1 MCSVLRISHK
11 KGLEFSSFLLMNNF
25 SKNKYYQVIRKCA
38 NKNASADV
46 VTYKYSHPLF
56 TPNREDPII
65 RRIIGNALD
74 LRKKRTC
81 DESAIKSEKL
91 KPTLHR
97 NWASLRKTN
106 IESHQGLIIGIED
119 PLKNRPFSIHN
130 VQNEIEM
137 YIDALDVLTKQ
148 STANKTRSIL
158 RPLLTWLNAS
168 KKAGQ
173 LCKEYLAAANSTKH
187 SSDISEISLLLEDIG
202 QTIEETIDHLICDQ
216 HELQYEEF
224 RVSILA
230 LGCWL
235 PLYNKSFNVKNSLQT
250 KFNTLKS
257 SFEMGSFDRLFH
269 QRLPADS
276 PIYLN
281 DVSKRLGIAQAW
293 TFALLG
299 DNEQEDK
306 YKKYVPSYSFPNIFI
321 KRATNSKLGKYM

>member
-306 YKKYVPSYSFPNIFI
+306 YKKYVPSYSFPNIYI

>member
-38 NKNASADV
+38 IKNASADG

-56 TPNREDPII
+56 TPNGEDPII

-91 KPTLHR
+91 KPSLHR

-106 IESHQGLIIGIED
+106 NESHQRLIIGLED
-119 PLKNRPFSIHN
+119 RLKNRPFSIHN

-137 YIDALDVLTKQ
+137 YIDALDVLIKQ
-148 STANKTRSIL
+148 STANETKSIL
-158 RPLLTWLNAS
+158 QPLLTWLNAS
-168 KKAGQ
+168 RKAGQ
-173 LCKEYLAAANSTKH
+173 LCKEYPAAANSTKH

-202 QTIEETIDHLICDQ
+202 QTIEETIDHLICHQ

-306 YKKYVPSYSFPNIFI
+306 YKKYVPSYSFPNIYI

>member
-1 MCSVLRISHK
+1 MCSVLKISRK
-11 KGLEFSSFLLMNNF
+11 IGLELSSFLLMNNF
-25 SKNKYYQVIRKCA
+25 SKHKYYQVIRKCA
-38 NKNASADV
+38 NNNASADV

-56 TPNREDPII
+56 TPNGEDPII

-81 DESAIKSEKL
+81 DENAIKSEKL
-91 KPTLHR
+91 KPSLHR
-97 NWASLRKTN
+97 NWASLRQTN
-106 IESHQGLIIGIED
+106 NESHQGLIIGIE
-119 PLKNRPFSIHN
+119 KASNSRPFSYHN
-130 VQNEIEM
+130 VRNEIEM
-137 YIDALDVLTKQ
+137 YIDALDVLIKQ
-148 STANKTRSIL
+148 STANGTRSIL
-158 RPLLTWLNAS
+158 QPLRTWLNVS
-168 KKAGQ
+168 RKAGK
-173 LCKEYLAAANSTKH
+173 LCKVYLSAANSTRH

-202 QTIEETIDHLICDQ
+202 QTIEETIDHLICRQ

-257 SFEMGSFDRLFH
+257 SLEIGSFDRLFH

-299 DNEQEDK
+299 DNELEDK
-306 YKKYVPSYSFPNIFI
+306 YKRYVPSYSFPSIYI
-321 KRATNSKLGKYM
+321 KRATNSKMGKYM

>member
-56 TPNREDPII
+56 TPNGEDPII

-91 KPTLHR
+91 KPSFHR

-106 IESHQGLIIGIED
+106 NELHQGLMIGIED
-119 PLKNRPFSIHN
+119 PLRNRPFSFHN
-130 VQNEIEM
+130 VQNEIET
-137 YIDALDVLTKQ
+137 YIDALDVLVAQ
-148 STANKTRSIL
+148 STANETRSIL
-158 RPLLTWLNAS
+158 QPLRTWLNAS
-168 KKAGQ
+168 RKANQ
-173 LCKEYLAAANSTKH
+173 LCKEYLSASNSTRH

-202 QTIEETIDHLICDQ
+202 QTIEETIDHLICHQ

-235 PLYNKSFNVKNSLQT
+235 PLYNKTFNVKNSLQT

-257 SFEMGSFDRLFH
+257 AFEMGSFDRLFH

-306 YKKYVPSYSFPNIFI
+306 YKKYVPSYSFPNIYI

>member
-56 TPNREDPII
+56 TPNGEDPII

-91 KPTLHR
+91 KPSLHR

-106 IESHQGLIIGIED
+106 NESHQGLIIGIED

-158 RPLLTWLNAS
+158 QPLRTWLNAS

-173 LCKEYLAAANSTKH
+173 LCKEYLAAANSTEH

-202 QTIEETIDHLICDQ
+202 QTIEETIDHLICHQ
-216 HELQYEEF
+216 HELQCEEF

-257 SFEMGSFDRLFH
+257 AFEMGSFDRLFH

-276 PIYLN
+276 TIYLN

-306 YKKYVPSYSFPNIFI
+306 YKKYVPSYSFPNIYI

>member
-56 TPNREDPII
+56 TPNGEDPII

-106 IESHQGLIIGIED
+106 NESHQGLIIGIED

-148 STANKTRSIL
+148 STANETRSIL
-158 RPLLTWLNAS
+158 QPLRTWLNATR
-168 KKAGQ
+168 KAGQ
-173 LCKEYLAAANSTKH
+173 LCKEYLSAANSTRH

-202 QTIEETIDHLICDQ
+202 QTIEETIDHLICHQ

-306 YKKYVPSYSFPNIFI
+306 YKKYVPSYSFPNIYI